1 MAGFDKSNIKCLH
14 GSTPSPF
21 NWKCQS
27 FGLYCYHSP
36 SPWLIFPKHKSQECS
51 LELRSGTLLS
61 GKFCSSTVGVRSSS
75 SSSQPELGI
84 GWGTTANKSVQGIS
98 ETFAMP
104 LILEFFGCSYLKR
117 ALYQLSYVLV
127 LNILSVQSSVD
138 ILCKSKQIRENW
150 AKSSRLH
157 LASSWCSFSNNVLC
171 LLNKLVCRSIFTKSY
186 QHFL

>member
-1 MAGFDKSNIKCLH
+1 MTHI
-14 GSTPSPF
+14 STT
-21 NWKCQS
+21 QATRM
-27 FGLYCYHSP
+27 
-36 SPWLIFPKHKSQECS
+36 
-51 LELRSGTLLS
+51 LELRTGTLLS

-84 GWGTTANKSVQGIS
+84 GWGTTANNSVQDVS

-104 LILEFFGCSYLKR
+104 VILEFFGCSYLKR
-117 ALYQLSYVLV
+117 DLYHLIFGISFDHSICP
-127 LNILSVQSSVD
+127 ILSWYSLQ
-138 ILCKSKQIRENW
+138 KKKNRGNW

-157 LASSWCSFSNNVLC
+157 LASSWCSFPNNVLC